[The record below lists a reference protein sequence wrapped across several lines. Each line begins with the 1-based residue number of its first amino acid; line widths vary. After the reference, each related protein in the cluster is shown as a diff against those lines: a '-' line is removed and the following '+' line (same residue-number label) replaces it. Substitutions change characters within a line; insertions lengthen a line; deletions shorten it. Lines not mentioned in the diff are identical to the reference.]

1 MQGLLDTSNV
11 HCDPGPCE
19 PTTLINATLVVFIST
34 VSIYFVIFYILFIIA
49 SWRIFE
55 KAGEKGW
62 KALIPLYNMYIM
74 YKIVGMKN
82 WFWGMIALTI
92 IVSTITT
99 IDGFVGLTSI
109 KDVQV
114 QTFDYQGH
122 LVTFITLLIN
132 FFINIYVLC
141 VYAWRTS
148 KIFGHGKGWAAGL
161 VILPN
166 IFWLMLGFGKSKY
179 NKKMLK
185 DFNHKRKQTK

>member
-1 MQGLLDTSNV
+1 MQGLLDTANV

-34 VSIYFVIFYILFIIA
+34 VSIYFVIFYVLFIIA
-49 SWRIFE
+49 GWRIFE

-82 WFWGMIALTI
+82 WFWGMIALTV

-109 KDVQV
+109 KDVEL
-114 QTFDYQGH
+114 QTFDFQGH

-141 VYAWRTS
+141 VYGWRTS
-148 KIFGHGKGWAAGL
+148 KIFGHGKGWATGL

-179 NKKMLK
+179 NKKVLK
-185 DFNHKRKQTK
+185 EFTQKRK